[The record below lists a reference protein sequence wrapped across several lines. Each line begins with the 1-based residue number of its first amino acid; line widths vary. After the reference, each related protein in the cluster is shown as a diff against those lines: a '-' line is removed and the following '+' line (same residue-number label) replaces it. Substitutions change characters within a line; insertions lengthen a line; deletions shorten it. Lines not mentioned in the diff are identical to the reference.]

1 MNINIKVF
9 LLCPIPED
17 QKPINVYIEL
27 KEDSLT
33 NWTTFSK
40 LKYEQ
45 KLISLAFSYFLPL
58 SLCRLPWLQNN
69 DYFLEWTLLN
79 CLITSLLLIF
89 LLCIILSRW
98 KQLDNEFNQ
107 PRLFYEEGS
116 WYDGQVWEKPLSI
129 LKNDKLISSQK
140 IQPILQRLIR
150 TLFTL
155 VSISLTFLFLL
166 EIQ

>member
-1 MNINIKVF
+1 
-9 LLCPIPED
+9 
-17 QKPINVYIEL
+17 
-27 KEDSLT
+27 
-33 NWTTFSK
+33 
-40 LKYEQ
+40 
-45 KLISLAFSYFLPL
+45 
-58 SLCRLPWLQNN
+58 
-69 DYFLEWTLLN
+69 LN

-89 LLCIILSRW
+89 LLCVIFSRW

>member
-27 KEDSLT
+27 KENSLT
-33 NWTTFSK
+33 NWTTLSK

-45 KLISLAFSYFLPL
+45 KLRSFAFLYFLPL
-58 SLCRLPWLQNN
+58 SLCRLPWLENS
-69 DYFLEWTLLN
+69 DYFLEWILFN
-79 CLITSLLLIF
+79 CLITCFLLIF
-89 LLCIILSRW
+89 LLCIIFSRW
-98 KQLDNEFNQ
+98 KQLDNDLNQ

-116 WYDGQVWEKPLSI
+116 WYDGQVWEKPLLI
-129 LKNDKLISSQK
+129 LKNDKSISSQK
-140 IQPILQRLIR
+140 IQPILQRLTR
-150 TLFTL
+150 TIFTL
-155 VSISLTFLFLL
+155 VSLFLSFLFLL